1 MNKIAKIDSLGQSL
15 WYDNIQRSLLKDG
28 SMERMI
34 LEGRIKGVTSNPSIF
49 QKAIAKSKDY
59 DLTLKPMAWS
69 GLSAESIFWRLAV
82 EDIQNAADLFLPVY
96 ERTKKKDGYVS
107 LEVNPLYANDTD
119 ATIQEAK
126 KLWNL
131 VDRPNLMIKIPATV
145 EGLPAITQCIADGIN
160 INVTL
165 IFSIERYGE
174 VIDAYLNGLEKRL
187 NAGNDVTS
195 VASVASFFVSRLD
208 TKIDGLLENLAQEG
222 KLSQER
228 LDELTGRAAVAN
240 ARLAF
245 RLFEDRFFDPRFQA
259 LKNRGAQIQ
268 RPLWA
273 STSTKNPKY
282 RDVIYVE
289 ELIGC
294 ETVNTVPP
302 ATLDAFFDHGN
313 IDLTIHNDLDG
324 AHKLMEDLADVGI
337 SLEQVTLELEKEGV
351 KQFADAFTQLLEAVE
366 GRRIAAVAELGSM
379 ATGVKKQVERLQTM
393 DFSHRLYQ
401 KDPTLWT
408 EDSEGQAEIKKRMN
422 WLTAPTD
429 SQSLVP
435 LVKDLYEQCQSRGLM
450 HAVLLGMGG
459 SSLAPEVLELL
470 HRSDLGN
477 ETKGLELIILDST
490 DPEQVLASE
499 KKAPIDKTLFIVAS
513 KSGTT
518 AEINAFLSYFWS
530 LAQKR
535 FGTRAG
541 EHFIAITDPG
551 TKLEE
556 LARSRGFWKIFSA
569 DPQVGGR
576 NSALTAFGLVP
587 AALAGWDVEKLLK
600 NARAAAES
608 CSADKP
614 LTANPGV
621 ILGAILGSAAVSGKD
636 KITLITDSLWTPFGA
651 WLEQLIAES
660 SGKNGKGIVPI
671 TDEPLVNAVDYGND
685 RLFVYLR
692 ESGEQQESVKTIQQ
706 AGHPVITLDIF
717 EKYDLGGQ
725 FYLWE
730 IATATACSILGV
742 NSFDQPD
749 VQDAKTRTVQRLEDY
764 RKNGK
769 FPEVQT
775 VAELKFAKI
784 VIKNALVT
792 QTGTL
797 PDVIDSFI
805 EKNLRKDNYF
815 AINAFLPR
823 DETNLEI
830 LQTLRGKVLKKF
842 KLATTL
848 GFGPRF
854 LHSTGQLHKGGA
866 NNGLFLVIT
875 AARKN
880 DVEIPEEGIS
890 FGIMQRAQ
898 ALGDLQA
905 LEAKGR
911 RVLWIDL
918 AEPDAALLLKD

>member
-1 MNKIAKIDSLGQSL
+1 MDKIAKIESLGQSL

-28 SMERMI
+28 SLEKMI
-34 LEGRIKGVTSNPSIF
+34 LVGRIKGVTSNPSIF

-59 DLTLKPMAWS
+59 DLTLKPMAWA
-69 GLSAESIFWRLAV
+69 GLSAEPIFWRLAI
-82 EDIQNAADLFLPVY
+82 EDIQNAAELFLPMY
-96 ERTKKKDGYVS
+96 ERTNKKDGYVS
-107 LEVNPLYANDTD
+107 LEVNPLYAGDTE
-119 ATIQEAK
+119 ATIHEAE

-131 VDRPNLMIKIPATV
+131 VKRPNLMIKIPATP
-145 EGLPAITQCIADGIN
+145 EGLPAVQRCIAEGIN
-160 INVTL
+160 VNVTL
-165 IFSIERYGE
+165 IFSIKRYGE
-174 VIDAYLNGLEKRL
+174 VIDAYLGGLEKRL
-187 NAGNDVTS
+187 NAGKDISS

-208 TKIDGLLENLAQEG
+208 TKIDSWLEGFKNEG
-222 KLSQER
+222 KITQAKM
-228 LDELTGRAAVAN
+228 DELSGRAAVAN

-245 RLFEDRFFDPRFQA
+245 RLFEDRFFGHRFQT

-302 ATLDAFFDHGN
+302 STLDAFFDHGN
-313 IDLTIHNDLDG
+313 IDLTIHKDLDG
-324 AHKLMEDLADVGI
+324 AQILMEDLAANGI
-337 SLEQVTLELEKEGV
+337 SMEQVTLELEKEGV
-351 KQFADAFTQLLEAVE
+351 KQFADAFTQLLDAVE
-366 GRRIAAVAELGSM
+366 GRRKAAVAELGSLQVN
-379 ATGVKKQVERLQTM
+379 VKDQIKQLQDM
-393 DFSHRLYQ
+393 DFSNRMYQ
-401 KDPTLWT
+401 KDATLWT
-408 EDSEGQAEIKKRMN
+408 SDSESQAEVKKRMN

-429 SQSLVP
+429 SQSIIHELSDMV
-435 LVKDLYEQCQSRGLM
+435 LKGRALGLT

-459 SSLAPEVLELL
+459 SSMAPEVFKLL
-470 HRSDLGN
+470 HRSNRGDEN
-477 ETKGLELIILDST
+477 PGLELIILDST
-490 DPEQVLASE
+490 DPEQVLAVE
-499 KKAPIDKTLFIVAS
+499 ETAPIDTTLFIIAS

-518 AEINAFLSYFWS
+518 AEINAFLSYFWE

-541 EHFIAITDPG
+541 ERFIAITDPG

-556 LARSRGFWKIFSA
+556 LARARGFWKVFSA

-587 AALAGWDVEKLLK
+587 AALIGWDVEKLWQ
-600 NARAAAES
+600 NARAAAEL
-608 CSADKP
+608 CSPDKP
-614 LTANPGV
+614 VTANPGV
-621 ILGAILGSAAVSGKD
+621 VLGAIVGTAATLAKD
-636 KITLITDSLWTPFGA
+636 KITLITDPAWTPFGA

-671 TDEPLVNAVDYGND
+671 TDEPIINGAGYGND

-692 ESGEQQESVKTIQQ
+692 ESGENQEYVNALQQ
-706 AGHPVITLDIF
+706 AGHPAITMDIF
-717 EKYDLGGQ
+717 VRYDLAGQ

-749 VQDAKTRTVQRLEDY
+749 VQDAKTRTVQGLADY

-769 FPEVQT
+769 FPEEKPVVQ
-775 VAELKFAKI
+775 LKAAKI
-784 VIKNALVT
+784 MTQSPIDTQGDSLLEVINSFVVKNYT
-792 QTGTL
+792 
-797 PDVIDSFI
+797 
-805 EKNLRKDNYF
+805 KDDYI

-823 DETNLEI
+823 NETNLKQ
-830 LQTLRGKVLKKF
+830 LQTLREKLLNKF
-842 KLATTL
+842 QLATTL

-866 NNGLFLVIT
+866 NNGLFIVVT
-875 AARKN
+875 AARTH
-880 DVEIPEEGIS
+880 DLEIPGEGIS

-918 AEPDAALLLKD
+918 AQPDASLLLKA